1 LEQERRFSARHPI
14 DLPVYI
20 RYWRRPFLAARA
32 VEMSASGMTLAV
44 QSLTLPIGTPIELEF
59 SALGRA
65 WLVPAVVVHG
75 DNAGIGVM
83 FRERQPELYEALS
96 VTADM
101 PPPLLPGLTA
111 AADSR
116 T

>member
-1 LEQERRFSARHPI
+1 
-14 DLPVYI
+14 LPV
-20 RYWRRPFLAARA
+20 
-32 VEMSASGMTLAV
+32 
-44 QSLTLPIGTPIELEF
+44 GTPIELEF

-96 VTADM
+96 VPM